1 MYPSPRTRPGAI
13 DVASVGEV
21 MAMFVP
27 ESAAAPT
34 ERSKY
39 LISAAGAEA
48 NVVRNLARLGASS
61 AWLGRIGADPFGD
74 FVVEVL
80 ARDGVDVSGVERDL
94 IRPTGVAFKEPR
106 DSHTRVHYYRT
117 ESAASALGPS
127 FAPAAWALKPR
138 ILHLSGITPALSEQC
153 LAFIEAALS
162 LRPHGSLVSFDVNWR
177 AKLWTESD
185 PDVLL
190 SIAQDADIAFVGLD
204 EAEDLWGV
212 TGVNDVRAMID
223 RPATL
228 IVKLGAA
235 GCAVFSANR
244 RIDIPA
250 LKVDVVEPVG
260 AGDAFAAGFLLG
272 RLKDHDDRTA
282 ARLGTIV
289 ASSALTINTDVGV
302 APAAAYIDSLLVL
315 SDDEWAQVQY
325 SPPSQTRTREHV
337 PDC

>member
-27 ESAAAPT
+27 ESTAAPT

-61 AWLGRIGADPFGD
+61 AWLGRVGTDPFGD
-74 FVVEVL
+74 FVIDVL

-94 IRPTGVAFKEPR
+94 SRPTGVAFKEPR
-106 DSHTRVHYYRT
+106 DSHTRVHYYRR

-127 FAPAAWALKPR
+127 FAYAAWALSPR
-138 ILHLSGITPALSEQC
+138 ILHLSGITPALSEEC
-153 LAFIEAALS
+153 LAFVRAALNP
-162 LRPHGSLVSFDVNWR
+162 RPQGSLVSFDVNWR

-190 SIAQDADIAFVGLD
+190 SIAQASDIVFVGLD
-204 EAEDLWGV
+204 EAEDVWGV
-212 TGVNDVRAMID
+212 TGVNDVRALID
-223 RPATL
+223 RPATV

-235 GCAVFSANR
+235 GCAVFSAHR
-244 RIDIPA
+244 RTDVSA
-250 LKVDVVEPVG
+250 LKVDVVEPIG

-315 SDDEWAQVQY
+315 SDDEWAQTQY

-337 PDC
+337 PDG